1 MGEGRNAVYL
11 AQNGFDVTGVDI
23 SGIAIEKCKK
33 LAEERSLIVNTVVA
47 DLTDY
52 NMGEAQYDLITNFY
66 FYDKS
71 LFPAIIDALK
81 PGGIFILEQFSTDH
95 PERGGN
101 FGPRNPNYLVK
112 PNELLEAFKSLR
124 ILYYEDTVVE
134 LNEGM
139 HKGPAAL
146 IRLVVQKP

>member
-1 MGEGRNAVYL
+1 MEKKEN
-11 AQNGFDVTGVDI
+11 VTDI
-23 SGIAIEKCKK
+23 
-33 LAEERSLIVNTVVA
+33 N
-47 DLTDY
+47 
-52 NMGEAQYDLITNFY
+52 
-66 FYDKS
+66 
-71 LFPAIIDALK
+71 ALK
-81 PGGIFILEQFSTDH
+81 PGGVFILEQFSTDH

-101 FGPRNPNYLVK
+101 FGPQNPNYLVK

-146 IRLVVQKP
+146 IRLVAQKP